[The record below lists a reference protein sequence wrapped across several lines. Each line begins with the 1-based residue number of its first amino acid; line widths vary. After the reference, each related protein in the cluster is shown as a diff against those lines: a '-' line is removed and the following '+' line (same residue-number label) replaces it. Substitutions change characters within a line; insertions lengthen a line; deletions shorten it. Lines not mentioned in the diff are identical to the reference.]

1 MGVFLKTFTLFTI
14 HNNHISVDMFT
25 WTVTRTKLQ
34 PGSLHTILPFH

>member
-14 HNNHISVDMFT
+14 HNNHISIDMFT

-34 PGSLHTILPFH
+34 SGSLHTILPFH